1 MAAGLHHPAPS
12 ALRGAG
18 RRQPARPLHGP
29 SAAGA
34 GRRRHHRPHLASQR
48 HSARQ
53 PGGRFPGGARRRPT
67 RPECVRVASR
77 QLGSDAAR
85 RLPQPQPGQSVRARG
100 AGGAHAARAS
110 GQTLPLWEAAALPR
124 RRAAGGARRGR
135 ALRHRIVARLGRQ
148 GPAPAGHPR
157 RAGAELRAH
166 PPQQPDRHGHSATA
180 PAAAVGPAVSSSRP
194 ATASTST
201 RRPARCG
208 RAPRCRCACCAPMAD
223 SSPSRRSRPWKRSWR
238 PRCWP
243 QAA

>member
-1 MAAGLHHPAPS
+1 MRWPATPSATWTPSRWASTPTARRSCCATSGPGTRKSRPGRRPGRRRFRARLPGGAGQPRLACAGGALGHALSMAAGLHHPAPS

-100 AGGAHAARAS
+100 AGGAHAARAL
-110 GQTLPLWEAAALPR
+110 GPDAAAM
-124 RRAAGGARRGR
+124 G
-135 ALRHRIVARLGRQ
+135 
-148 GPAPAGHPR
+148 
-157 RAGAELRAH
+157 
-166 PPQQPDRHGHSATA
+166 
-180 PAAAVGPAVSSSRP
+180 AAARYRDAGLPVVLVAGERYGTGSSRDW
-194 ATASTST
+194 AAKASACWAS
-201 RRPARCG
+201 
-208 RAPRCRCACCAPMAD
+208 APC
-223 SSPSRRSRPWKRSWR
+223 WR
-238 PRCWP
+238 
-243 QAA
+243 